1 MDQVLLRNII
11 LWGSILILVVIH
23 VFAYLYGVTG
33 GRRGRYTAAA
43 YVGAFDWALLMGVTA
58 GLTVAREGT
67 SFWSLYTVAWGA
79 GGVLLLFIPAWLLF
93 RFGLRRGG
101 MLLLPVRPTDREQ
114 CDQARHALRAYTWG
128 RNYAFYREED
138 GELRK
143 LVESSVGPRGPIFG
157 KAGPGFVMASSHYAI
172 PLTMGTRDTQV
183 GGYGIVF
190 TDRWEQPR
198 ALVDLRLQA
207 RIKMVHALTRDGI
220 PVKVSVTA
228 VFQIDRRRAK
238 SDGLYPFDSKM
249 VFAAVHAQG
258 IGPDQEGKP
267 EELGW
272 ERIVIDRAAALARDA
287 IARTLLDRLLES
299 DQEGEKPPREALRD
313 IVKGELAQAMKPHGI
328 QVMGIGLGNIEVED
342 EEVRTQRAESW
353 KAVWERRR
361 LEIEAQGEAE
371 AIRLMEE
378 ARTDTQRQMI
388 AALTDAFQQLEDAG
402 TPVPAHVIAL
412 RFIDVLEDVTTSSPV
427 QELLPE
433 SAQELPMRL
442 RLLIAQ
448 SATGEQST
456 QQSKDSK

>member
-23 VFAYLYGVTG
+23 VLVYLYGTTG
-33 GRRGRYTAAA
+33 KRRGQRAAA
-43 YVGAFDWALLMGVTA
+43 AHLGAFDWALLMGVTA
-58 GLTVAREGT
+58 GWTVAREGT
-67 SFWSLYTVAWGA
+67 SFWSLYTMAWGV
-79 GGVLLLFIPAWLLF
+79 GGVLLLFVPAWLLF
-93 RFGLRRGG
+93 QLGLRRSGR
-101 MLLLPVRPTDREQ
+101 LLLPVRPTDRKQ
-114 CDQARHALRAYTWG
+114 CDQAGHALRAYAWN

-143 LVESSVGPRGPIFG
+143 LVESSVGPRGPIVG
-157 KAGPGFVMASSHYAI
+157 KAGPGLVIASSHYAI

-190 TDRWEQPR
+190 TGHWEHPR
-198 ALVDLRLQA
+198 GLVDLRPQA
-207 RIKMVHALTRDGI
+207 RIRVVHALTRDSI

-238 SDGLYPFDSKM
+238 SDGLYPFDSKT
-249 VFAAVHAQG
+249 VFAAVQAQG

-272 ERIVIDRAAALARDA
+272 ERIVIDRAAALVRDA
-287 IARTLLDRLLES
+287 IARTLLDRLLEN

-342 EEVRTQRAESW
+342 EEVRQQRAESW

-371 AIRLMEE
+371 AIRLIEE
-378 ARTDTQRQMI
+378 AHTDAQRQMI
-388 AALTDAFQQLEDAG
+388 ATITKAFEQLVDAG

-412 RFIDVLEDVTTSSPV
+412 RFIDVLEDVATSHPV

-433 SAQELPMRL
+433 SAQTLPTQLRRL
-442 RLLIAQ
+442 VAP
-448 SATGEQST
+448 STTGEQSA
-456 QQSKDSK
+456 QQPKGST

>member
-1 MDQVLLRNII
+1 MDQVLLQNII
-11 LWGSILILVVIH
+11 RLGSILILIGIH
-23 VFAYLYGVTG
+23 VVAYLYGATG

-58 GLTVAREGT
+58 GWTVAREGT

-101 MLLLPVRPTDREQ
+101 VLLLPVRPADREH
-114 CDQARHALRAYTWG
+114 CDQARRTLRAYTWG
-128 RNYAFYREED
+128 RNYDFYREED

-157 KAGPGFVMASSHYAI
+157 RAGPGFVMASSHYAI

-190 TDRWEQPR
+190 TDRWEHPR
-198 ALVDLRLQA
+198 ALVDLRPQA
-207 RIKMVHALTRDGI
+207 RIRMVHALTRDGI

-238 SDGLYPFDSKM
+238 SDGLYPFDPQT

-258 IGPDQEGKP
+258 VSPDQEGKP

-272 ERIVIDRAAALARDA
+272 ERIVIDKAAALVRDT
-287 IARTLLDRLLES
+287 IARMLLDRLLES

-313 IVKGELAQAMKPHGI
+313 VVKGELVQAMKPHGI

-342 EEVRTQRAESW
+342 EEVLKQRADSW
-353 KAVWERRR
+353 KADWERRR
-361 LEIEAQGEAE
+361 LEIEARGETE
-371 AIRLMEE
+371 AIRLVEE
-378 ARTDTQRQMI
+378 ARADAQRQMI
-388 AALTDAFQQLEDAG
+388 AAITEAFQQLADTG
-402 TPVPAHVIAL
+402 TPVSAHVIAL
-412 RFIDVLEDVTTSSPV
+412 RFIDVLEDVATSPTV

-433 SAQELPMRL
+433 NIQGLPTRL
-442 RLLIAQ
+442 RLLMAQ
-448 SATGEQST
+448 SASGEQGT
-456 QQSKDSK
+456 QQPKGSK

>member
-1 MDQVLLRNII
+1 MDQVWLQNII
-11 LWGSILILVVIH
+11 RLGSILILLGIH
-23 VFAYLYGVTG
+23 VFAYLYGATG
-33 GRRGRYTAAA
+33 GQRGRYTAAA

-58 GLTVAREGT
+58 GRTVAGGGT

-101 MLLLPVRPTDREQ
+101 ILLLPVRPADREH
-114 CDQARHALRAYTWG
+114 CDQARRTLCSYTWG
-128 RNYAFYREED
+128 RNYDFYREED

-143 LVESSVGPRGPIFG
+143 LVESSMGPRGPIFG
-157 KAGPGFVMASSHYAI
+157 KAGPGLVIASSHYAI
-172 PLTMGTRDTQV
+172 PLTMGTRDTRV
-183 GGYGIVF
+183 GGYGTIF
-190 TDRWEQPR
+190 TGRWEHPR
-198 ALVDLRLQA
+198 ALVDLRPQA
-207 RIKMVHALTRDGI
+207 RIRMVRALTRDGI

-238 SDGLYPFDSKM
+238 SDGLYPFDPQT

-258 IGPDQEGKP
+258 VSPSQEGKP

-272 ERIVIDRAAALARDA
+272 EHIVIDKAAALVRDTMT
-287 IARTLLDRLLES
+287 RMLLDHLLEN

-313 IVKGELAQAMKPHGI
+313 VVKGELAQAMKPHGI
-328 QVMGIGLGNIEVED
+328 QVMGIGLSNIEVED
-342 EEVRTQRAESW
+342 EEVLKQRAESW
-353 KAVWERRR
+353 KADWERRR
-361 LEIEAQGEAE
+361 LEIEARGEAE
-371 AIRLMEE
+371 AIRLVEE
-378 ARTDTQRQMI
+378 ARTDAQRQMI

-442 RLLIAQ
+442 RHLVAQ
-448 SATGEQST
+448 STTGEQST
-456 QQSKDSK
+456 QQSKGSK

>member
-11 LWGSILILVVIH
+11 RLGSILILIGIH
-23 VFAYLYGVTG
+23 VFACLYGATG

-58 GLTVAREGT
+58 GLTVAREST
-67 SFWSLYTVAWGA
+67 SFWSLHTVAWGA

-93 RFGLRRGG
+93 RFGLTQGG
-101 MLLLPVRPTDREQ
+101 VLLLPVRPADRKQ
-114 CDQARHALRAYTWG
+114 CDLARRTLCAYAWN

-143 LVESSVGPRGPIFG
+143 LVESSVGLRGPIVG
-157 KAGPGFVMASSHYAI
+157 TAGPGLVMASSHYAI

-190 TDRWEQPR
+190 TGRWEHPR
-198 ALVDLRLQA
+198 GLVDLRPQA
-207 RIKMVHALTRDGI
+207 RIRVVHALTRDSI

-238 SDGLYPFDSKM
+238 SDGLYPFDSKT

-272 ERIVIDRAAALARDA
+272 ERIVIDRAAALVRDA

-342 EEVRTQRAESW
+342 EEVRQQRAESW

-371 AIRLMEE
+371 AIRLIEE
-378 ARTDTQRQMI
+378 AHTDAQRQMI
-388 AALTDAFQQLEDAG
+388 ATITKAFEQLVDAG

-412 RFIDVLEDVTTSSPV
+412 RFIDVLEDVATSHPV

-433 SAQELPMRL
+433 SAQTLPTQLRRL
-442 RLLIAQ
+442 VAP
-448 SATGEQST
+448 STTGEQSA
-456 QQSKDSK
+456 QQPKGST